1 MPGTETSGK
10 SQTASRYE
18 SVATSRNPSS
28 SEVNSTPVRIGRDS
42 SLLAARSTWPTA
54 CRNIEAGRVTAA
66 SAGWPRRGKSSI
78 ENGRTVNEERSPVI
92 STVSPPAST
101 TTAPGASVRTASAVS
116 RPGTTQEPSRSPLTS
131 MVRWIV
137 SSRSVP
143 LISRREPSR
152 INRTPA
158 RTGCEPARPCAARAA
173 VARASPST
181 SRSQRNFTVA
191 PLPSVHVPRLAR
203 SSSSR
208 CSLNLVVVIGP
219 GDCVVRGI
227 RRVQAAVHSS
237 PGGASRP
244 QRQPSRRCGQW
255 MTVHRSPARTPVVPN
270 PVPSVAPTPRSSA
283 G

>member
-1 MPGTETSGK
+1 M
-10 SQTASRYE
+10 
-18 SVATSRNPSS
+18 ATSRNPSS

-78 ENGRTVNEERSPVI
+78 ENGRTVNDERSPVI

-152 INRTPA
+152 VRPHAGEDRLRTGAALRGPSRGGQSLPEHITLAAELHCRPSPIGPCPEAGSFVIIKMLIEPSGSNRSWGLCASRYQACSHGGALVPRRRQPSTTPA
-158 RTGCEPARPCAARAA
+158 EPAERA
-173 VARASPST
+173 VDDR
-181 SRSQRNFTVA
+181 A
-191 PLPSVHVPRLAR
+191 PLPS
-203 SSSSR
+203 SY
-208 CSLNLVVVIGP
+208 P
-219 GDCVVRGI
+219 GCP
-227 RRVQAAVHSS
+227 Q
-237 PGGASRP
+237 PGP
-244 QRQPSRRCGQW
+244 QRG
-255 MTVHRSPARTPVVPN
+255 TY
-270 PVPSVAPTPRSSA
+270 APFFSWVMRKVTWS
-283 G
+283 